1 MKGFEIKIAKVVY
14 RTTDEF
20 KTEEEARM
28 WAAAKRDKY
37 KELIDDNAVEYFFEV
52 DEVSNV

>member
-1 MKGFEIKIAKVVY
+1 MKEFEIAIAKVVY

-28 WAAAKRDKY
+28 WAREKRDKLR
-37 KELIDDNAVEYFFEV
+37 ELIDDNAVEYFFEV
-52 DEVSNV
+52 TEVSNV

>member
-1 MKGFEIKIAKVVY
+1 MKGFEIKIARVVY

-28 WAAAKRDKY
+28 WAAAKRDKLR
-37 KELIDDNAVEYFFEV
+37 ELIDDNAVEYFFEV
-52 DEVSNV
+52 EEVSNV

>member
-1 MKGFEIKIAKVVY
+1 MKGFEIKIARVVY

-28 WAAAKRDKY
+28 WAANKRDILR
-37 KELIDDNAVEYFFEV
+37 ELIDDNAVEYFFEV
-52 DEVSNV
+52 EEITNV

>member
-1 MKGFEIKIAKVVY
+1 MKQYEIKIAKVVY

-20 KTEEEARM
+20 KSELEARV
-28 WAAAKRDKY
+28 WAASQRDKY
-37 KELIDDNAVEYFFEV
+37 SELLNDNALEYYFEV

>member
-1 MKGFEIKIAKVVY
+1 MKEFEIAIAKVVY

-28 WAAAKRDKY
+28 WAREKRDKLR
-37 KELIDDNAVEYFFEV
+37 ELIDDNAVEYYFEV
-52 DEVSNV
+52 TEVSNV

>member
-1 MKGFEIKIAKVVY
+1 MKQYEIKIAKVVY

-20 KTEEEARM
+20 KSELEARV
-28 WAAAKRDKY
+28 WAASQRDKY
-37 KELIDDNAVEYFFEV
+37 GELLSDNALEYYFEV

>member
-1 MKGFEIKIAKVVY
+1 MKEFEISIARVVY

-28 WAAAKRDKY
+28 WAREKRDKLR
-37 KELIDDNAVEYFFEV
+37 ELIDDNAVDYYFEV
-52 DEVSNV
+52 TEISNV

>member
-1 MKGFEIKIAKVVY
+1 MKEFEIKIAKVVY

-20 KTEEEARM
+20 KTEEEARI

-37 KELIDDNAVEYFFEV
+37 SVN
-52 DEVSNV
+52 

>member
-1 MKGFEIKIAKVVY
+1 MKEFEIAISKVVY

-28 WAAAKRDKY
+28 WAREKRDKLR
-37 KELIDDNAVEYFFEV
+37 ELIDDNAVEYFFEV
-52 DEVSNV
+52 TEVSNV

>member
-1 MKGFEIKIAKVVY
+1 MKEFEISIAKVVY

-28 WAAAKRDKY
+28 WAAAKRDKLR
-37 KELIDDNAVEYFFEV
+37 ELIDDNAVEYYFEV
-52 DEVSNV
+52 EEITNV

>member
-1 MKGFEIKIAKVVY
+1 MKEFEIKIAKVVY

-28 WAAAKRDKY
+28 WAAAKRDKLR
-37 KELIDDNAVEYFFEV
+37 ELIDDNAVEYYFEV
-52 DEVSNV
+52 EEITNV

>member
-1 MKGFEIKIAKVVY
+1 MKEFEISIAKVVY

-28 WAAAKRDKY
+28 WAREKRDKLR
-37 KELIDDNAVEYFFEV
+37 ELIDDNAVEYYFEV
-52 DEVSNV
+52 TEVSNV

>member
-28 WAAAKRDKY
+28 WAAAKRDKLR
-37 KELIDDNAVEYFFEV
+37 ELIDDNAVEYFFEV
-52 DEVSNV
+52 EEVSNV

>member
-1 MKGFEIKIAKVVY
+1 MKEFEISIAKVVY

-28 WAAAKRDKY
+28 WAAAKRDKLR
-37 KELIDDNAVEYFFEV
+37 ELIDDNKVEYYFEV
-52 DEVSNV
+52 EEISNV

>member
-1 MKGFEIKIAKVVY
+1 MKEFEIRIAKVVY

-20 KTEEEARM
+20 KTEEEART
-28 WAAAKRDKY
+28 WAANKRDILR
-37 KELIDDNAVEYFFEV
+37 ELIDDNAVEYFFEV

>member
-28 WAAAKRDKY
+28 WAAAKRDKLR
-37 KELIDDNAVEYFFEV
+37 ELIDDNAVEYFFEV
-52 DEVSNV
+52 EEVTNV

>member
-1 MKGFEIKIAKVVY
+1 MKEFEIKIAKIVY

-28 WAAAKRDKY
+28 WAAGMRDKLS
-37 KELIDDNAVEYFFEV
+37 EIEDNKLVEYFFEIEEF
-52 DEVSNV
+52 DNV

>member
-1 MKGFEIKIAKVVY
+1 MKEFEIRIAKVVY

-28 WAAAKRDKY
+28 WAASKRDILR
-37 KELIDDNAVEYFFEV
+37 ELIDDNAVEYFFEV

>member
-1 MKGFEIKIAKVVY
+1 MKEFEIKIAKVVY

-28 WAAAKRDKY
+28 WARDKRDRLS
-37 KELIDDNAVEYFFEV
+37 ELIDDNAVEYYFEV
-52 DEVSNV
+52 EEITNV